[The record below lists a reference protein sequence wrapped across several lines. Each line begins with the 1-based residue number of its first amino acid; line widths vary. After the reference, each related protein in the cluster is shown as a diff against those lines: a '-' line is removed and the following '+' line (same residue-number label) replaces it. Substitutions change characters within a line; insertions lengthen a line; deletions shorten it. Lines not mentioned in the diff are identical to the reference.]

1 MYYNVQ
7 DLIDI
12 TGLSQNKCYE
22 MIRELNKSFKKEYP
36 YAVLSQGHIPKW
48 WFEQCMGLKR
58 EEKEVQDEKEEIK
71 N

>member
-1 MYYNVQ
+1 MYYNVA

-36 YAVLSQGHIPKW
+36 NAVLAQGHVPRW
-48 WFEQCMGLKR
+48 WFEQCMGIKKG
-58 EEKEVQDEKEEIK
+58 ETENEKEKVKT
-71 N
+71 